1 MSYKIRIYDMLP
13 YPFTLKACKKVK
25 EYSQDKNNTTL
36 DVDSIGKHV
45 DDYLCESVGTLQI
58 LKSFLAL

>member
-1 MSYKIRIYDMLP
+1 MLP

-25 EYSQDKNNTTL
+25 EYSQDKNNTAL